1 MNITGIRP
9 SRNKSDI
16 ESRVT
21 PAVPVSES
29 EQWKVRVIRC
39 SHNGP
44 QSALSGL
51 VAREIETEINSTPLS
66 PAPYVCQTL
75 FQGSPGLVPRGASP
89 VTHNAG

>member
-9 SRNKSDI
+9 SGNKSDI

-21 PAVPVSES
+21 PAVPVYES

-39 SHNGP
+39 SHNGS

-66 PAPYVCQTL
+66 PAPCVCQTL
-75 FQGSPGLVPRGASP
+75 FQGSQGLVPRGASP